1 MQGVWSSKSSSLLAP
16 ISIPQKPD
24 AFGAQASN
32 DSTIK
37 TAALQ
42 ASMQPQPAPT
52 PQVMPF
58 VGFVAE
64 ASHLFWLYVYQ
75 TLHAPCSVSG
85 GECNRPAWATRTGLQ
100 EPCRD
105 RAFAHR
111 RRKCQRGIR
120 TEK

>member
-24 AFGAQASN
+24 AFGAQASK

-58 VGFVAE
+58 VGFVAR
-64 ASHLFWLYVYQ
+64 ASHWFWLYIRLS
-75 TLHAPCSVSG
+75 TLRVVS
-85 GECNRPAWATRTGLQ
+85 
-100 EPCRD
+100 
-105 RAFAHR
+105 
-111 RRKCQRGIR
+111 
-120 TEK
+120 

>member
-24 AFGAQASN
+24 AFGAQASK
-32 DSTIK
+32 DSIIK

-58 VGFVAE
+58 VGFVAQ
-64 ASHLFWLYVYQ
+64 ASHWFWLYIRLS
-75 TLHAPCSVSG
+75 TLRVVS
-85 GECNRPAWATRTGLQ
+85 
-100 EPCRD
+100 
-105 RAFAHR
+105 
-111 RRKCQRGIR
+111 
-120 TEK
+120 